1 MNFGLFY
8 RQMLPNSHSKITLS
22 LGGEGG
28 GKQKDILSY
37 PGGGG
42 GKKYQKKDNNI

>member
-28 GKQKDILSY
+28 KQKDIFYDKEGSLDY
-37 PGGGG
+37 L
-42 GKKYQKKDNNI
+42 